1 MNILVGYDG
10 SKVAG
15 DALKLAREQ
24 AKAFDGKVFIVTSMM
39 GGPEVVREDFEK
51 AEKDLEFAKSVFT
64 KEDVPCEA
72 RLSVRGLQ
80 PGEDLVQFA
89 EENKV
94 DLLIVGIRRRSR
106 VQKLVFG
113 SNAQYA
119 ILEAPCPVVGFASR
133 SESVSERRG
142 SNPGRLCRGRDFT

>member
-15 DALKLAREQ
+15 DALKVAREQ
-24 AKAFDGKVFIVTSMM
+24 AEAFNAKVFIVTSMV
-39 GGPEVVREDFEK
+39 GGPEVSREEFEK
-51 AEKDLEFAKSVFT
+51 AEKDLEFAKSTFR
-64 KEDVPCEA
+64 KEEIPCEA

-89 EENKV
+89 GENKI
-94 DLLIVGIRRRSR
+94 DLMVVGIRRRSR

-113 SNAQYA
+113 SNAQYV
-119 ILEAPCPVVGFASR
+119 ILESPCPVLTVK
-133 SESVSERRG
+133 
-142 SNPGRLCRGRDFT
+142 